1 MDLENIMLS
10 EMSQSEKDRYHI
22 ISQLINKIET
32 HSKLSE
38 GKGMGAGWDP
48 FTGMVKELNK

>member
-1 MDLENIMLS
+1 MLS